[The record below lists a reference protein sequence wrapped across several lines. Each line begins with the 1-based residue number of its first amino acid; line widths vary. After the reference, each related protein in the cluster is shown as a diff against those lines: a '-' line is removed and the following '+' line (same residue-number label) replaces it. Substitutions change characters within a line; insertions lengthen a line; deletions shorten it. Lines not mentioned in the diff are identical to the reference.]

1 MQPHRAFGNNG
12 ESLVCEWLRNH
23 QFNILARNYQTRR
36 GEVDIIA
43 TNDDVVAFI
52 EVKTRNKEYFPTAQ
66 VVTYSKQQRI
76 IMAAH
81 HFILANQLHDKVFRF
96 DIATVI
102 FEQGKPHIEYIE
114 NAFTER

>member
-1 MQPHRAFGNNG
+1 MQPQRILGNNG
-12 ESLVCEWLRNH
+12 ESLVCEWLNQH
-23 QFNILARNYQTRR
+23 HFTILARNYQTRR

-43 TNDDVVAFI
+43 TKDEVVAFI
-52 EVKTRNKEYFPTAQ
+52 EVKTRNKEYFPIAQ
-66 VVTYSKQQRI
+66 VVTYGKQQRI

-81 HFILANQLHDKVFRF
+81 HFILANQLRDKVFRF

-102 FEQGKPHIEYIE
+102 FEDGKPHIEYIP